1 MVTPAGPLALVL
13 QHHGVPAPG
22 PQPRQRVRAGHVVPE
37 AEAAP
42 RHHARVAAEACAL
55 ARQVMSSSLHPRPTC
70 GRGEA
75 GEHPGQ
81 VVGGGVAVAEEEDVL
96 VRGGQLRGA
105 VRGEAL
111 ARGAHLAR
119 APARVVRGG
128 AAGHAVAPVPGT
140 WGEPLCR

>member
-1 MVTPAGPLALVL
+1 M
-13 QHHGVPAPG
+13 
-22 PQPRQRVRAGHVVPE
+22 VPE

-42 RHHARVAAEACAL
+42 RHHARVAAEACTL
-55 ARQVMSSSLHPRPTC
+55 ARHLMSSSLHLRPTC

-75 GEHPGQ
+75 GQHPGQ

-111 ARGAHLAR
+111 ARGAHLTR
-119 APARVVRGG
+119 APARVVRGR
-128 AAGHAVAPVPGT
+128 AAGHAIAPVPGT
-140 WGEPLCR
+140 WGVLICRIVDRYSTTLLVLQTIHRFHNH